1 MEAKVWNRP
10 ASCSAQFSWV
20 GETWLL
26 SWRLKG
32 EEEFRR
38 ADKGRSRLRGS
49 LCKGKNRES
58 RVPPGMRGWREQK
71 DQRQCCKGR
80 QGLAHQGLIRLAKE
94 VRGYSMDSTPQTLMF
109 TRLTGELVKTD
120 DWVPHPEI
128 LIQKIWDGIWER
140 VLPIRS
146 QVMRM
151 LLVQGP
157 HCENHCRCIQST
169 ILVTGPRFP
178 QLKTWGTLFRRFW
191 SKSYKGTD

>member
-10 ASCSAQFSWV
+10 ASCSAQFSWA

-58 RVPPGMRGWREQK
+58 RVPPGMRGWREGK

-120 DWVPHPEI
+120 ADWTGLSVSFSNKH
-128 LIQKIWDGIWER
+128 
-140 VLPIRS
+140 
-146 QVMRM
+146 QVM
-151 LLVQGP
+151 LPLQYFSGLTWVAN
-157 HCENHCRCIQST
+157 NHQ
-169 ILVTGPRFP
+169 F
-178 QLKTWGTLFRRFW
+178 Q
-191 SKSYKGTD
+191 